1 MKKLMVVL
9 FLILTTQLTGCFS
22 PSSIDGGEEGVL
34 IKQPWIFG
42 HGGVDPVAVKTG
54 LVWTAFSTSVER
66 YNIKPLKYREAFVDL
81 TASDN
86 VAIDFDSYLTL
97 QIKEGESPFIHE
109 NYGVAWYGNKVQDFY
124 RQLVR
129 NEFRTRT
136 SIELRTNPDVIIESQ
151 IVIANAMRDYVKENN
166 LPVSVVKVVT
176 GKVVP
181 PQEVLAEAAETAAQ
195 KQKNQTQ
202 TARAQAELTRKQA
215 ETNAALADKAY
226 ANEFNMT
233 TEQFLRNKELDIMSK
248 AVESGSVSLIM
259 NASNAEPMFKVGK

>member
-1 MKKLMVVL
+1 MKKLIIAISL
-9 FLILTTQLTGCFS
+9 LAATQLTGCFS

-34 IKQPWIFG
+34 IKKPWVFG
-42 HGGVDPVAVKTG
+42 HGGVQAKAIETG

-66 YNIKPLKYREAFVDL
+66 YNIKPVKFKESFIDL

-97 QIKEGESPFIHE
+97 QIKKGSSPFIHE
-109 NYGVAWYGNKVQDFY
+109 EYGVDWYKNKVQDFY

-136 SIELRTNPDVIIESQ
+136 SIELRTDPKVILDSQ
-151 IVIANAMRDYVKENN
+151 VLIAKAMREYVKASNI
-166 LPVSVVKVVT
+166 PIDVVKVVT

-181 PQEVLAEAAETAAQ
+181 PVEVLREAAKTAAE

-202 TARAQAELTRKQA
+202 TARAQAELTRAQA

-226 ANEFNMT
+226 SSEFKMT

-248 AVESGSVSLIM
+248 AVDSGTVSLIM
-259 NASNAEPMFKVGK
+259 NASNAKPIFKVGK